1 MTPDLTSVPVLEL
14 RGVTKRFPG
23 VVANDNVNLS
33 LFAGEVLALLGENG
47 AGKSTVIS
55 VMYGLQRP
63 DEGQV
68 LVNGQAVTIAS
79 PASALKLGIG
89 LVPQHPMLVARHT
102 VAENLA
108 LGHQLPG
115 QGSGLFPAR
124 RVAGR
129 IRELSQRYGLNVDPN
144 ARVSQL
150 SPGEKQR
157 VEILRSLLRGVQV
170 LILDEPTS
178 VLTPQEVQ
186 GLFQVMRELKRGG
199 KSLIFISHKLGEVL
213 EITDRVT
220 VLRRGK
226 VTGNAPTAGA
236 SRRSLAEMMVGRT
249 VSFDRKRQTP
259 SELSPSELSPSE
271 LSPSNLDTAPVRLSL
286 RGLSALSSRGLPA
299 LRGVNLDL
307 RAGEIV
313 GVAGVAGNGQSEL
326 IEVLSGLCPLQS
338 GRIELD
344 GEAHASGARHIFESG
359 VAHIPE
365 DRIHMGTVPSMSVAE
380 NLALRDYARAPLARA
395 GVRDL
400 GAQASRAREEVT
412 AYEIS
417 TPGVDT
423 PSRSLSGGNIQKII
437 LARELRGQAR
447 LILAA
452 HPTYGLDIGATEQV
466 HAALL
471 SAAERGASVLLVSED
486 LDELLALSDR
496 IAVMYHGELLG
507 PYSAEQATREGL
519 GLLMAGGEANSD
531 GLPHGAGPGD
541 LVESAGASL

>member
-1 MTPDLTSVPVLEL
+1 LTPDPTVPVLEL

-23 VVANDNVNLS
+23 VVANDDVS
-33 LFAGEVLALLGENG
+33 LHLYAGEVLALLGENG
-47 AGKSTVIS
+47 AGKSTLIS
-55 VMYGLQRP
+55 MLYGLQRP
-63 DEGQV
+63 DEGQI
-68 LVNGQAVTIAS
+68 LLGGQAVTIAS
-79 PASALKLGIG
+79 PAQALKLGIG

-108 LGHQLPG
+108 LGHQIPG
-115 QGSGLFPAR
+115 QGGGLFPAR

-129 IRELSQRYGLNVDPN
+129 IRELSQNYGLNVDP
-144 ARVSQL
+144 ASRVSGL

-157 VEILRSLLRGVQV
+157 VEILRSLLRGVRV

-178 VLTPQEVQ
+178 VLTPQEVE
-186 GLFQVMRELKRGG
+186 GLFQVMRELRADG

-213 EITDRVT
+213 DITDRVT

-236 SRRSLAEMMVGRT
+236 SRQSLAEMMVGRS

-259 SELSPSELSPSE
+259 PDLSAS
-271 LSPSNLDTAPVRLSL
+271 PVRLAL
-286 RGLSALSSRGLPA
+286 RGLDALSGRGLPA
-299 LRGVNLDL
+299 LRGVNLEL
-307 RAGEIV
+307 RAGEVV

-326 IEVLSGLCPLQS
+326 VEVISGLHPLQAGS
-338 GRIELD
+338 IQLD
-344 GEAHASGARHIFESG
+344 GQPLGSGARSIFESG

-380 NLALRDYARAPLARA
+380 NLALRDYARAPLAK
-395 GVRDL
+395 GFTRDL
-400 GAQASRAREEVT
+400 GAQASRAREQVT
-412 AYEIS
+412 AYDIS

-437 LARELRGQAR
+437 LARELHTEAR
-447 LILAA
+447 VILAV

-466 HAALL
+466 HRTLL
-471 SAAERGASVLLVSED
+471 SATERGASVLLVSED
-486 LDELLALSDR
+486 LDELLALSDKV
-496 IAVMYHGELLG
+496 AVMYHGKLLG
-507 PYSAEQATREGL
+507 PYDAATATRESL
-519 GLLMAGGEANSD
+519 GLLMAGGAASPD

-541 LVESAGASL
+541 LSESAGVGS